1 MTDTEPRPTALI
13 TGGNRGL
20 GLETGRQLVAKGY
33 RTILT
38 ARNAADGKA
47 AAKTIGADFRP
58 LDVTDPVSIAALADS
73 LAADGVRLD
82 VLVNNAAVALDGF
95 NADVARR
102 TIDANVYGPLRV
114 TDALLPLVADGGTV
128 VMVSSGVGELTGFA
142 PAIRRQFPQKVIKA
156 LGIRGRDDLPAIDD
170 FAGVSDRILL
180 DAKAPAGSDRPGGNG
195 EPFDWTLLKDIRPRV
210 DWLLSGGLDAGN
222 VAEALRITGAPGVD
236 VSSGVENAPGRK
248 DPEKIRAFIAAARG
262 TGNTATATRKAS

>member
-1 MTDTEPRPTALI
+1 MSLIVKICGLSSRETVDAAIDAGADMIGLVFFGRSPRFVTMEDAAGLADHARGRAAIVGLTVNLDDAELSALVERVRPDWLQLHGTEPVDR
-13 TGGNRGL
+13 
-20 GLETGRQLVAKGY
+20 VA
-33 RTILT
+33 
-38 ARNAADGKA
+38 
-47 AAKTIGADFRP
+47 
-58 LDVTDPVSIAALADS
+58 
-73 LAADGVRLD
+73 
-82 VLVNNAAVALDGF
+82 
-95 NADVARR
+95 
-102 TIDANVYGPLRV
+102 
-114 TDALLPLVADGGTV
+114 
-128 VMVSSGVGELTGFA
+128 
-142 PAIRRQFPQKVIKA
+142 AIRGQFPQKVIKA